1 MNIIVDASFSEAQF
15 HIMNMIVDTSFSDAQ
30 FHIEGY
36 HYLPFRQDRGK
47 NIGGKVIFIRESLI
61 TKRL

>member
-15 HIMNMIVDTSFSDAQ
+15 HI
-30 FHIEGY
+30 EGY
-36 HYLPFRQDRGK
+36 HYVTFRQDRGK
-47 NIGGKVIFIRESLI
+47 NIGGKIIFIRESLI